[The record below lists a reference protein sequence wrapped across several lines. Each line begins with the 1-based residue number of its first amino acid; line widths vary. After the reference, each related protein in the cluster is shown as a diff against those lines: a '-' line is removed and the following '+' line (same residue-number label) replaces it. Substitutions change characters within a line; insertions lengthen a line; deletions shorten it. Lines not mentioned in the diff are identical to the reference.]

1 MMSLPVEL
9 TNYDYYI
16 DYVYDRFNHDIM
28 LSLPVVMK
36 YTITTFPS
44 AIYFSEF
51 LKLFIYQQTYSIFL
65 FCNANYEL
73 NCLQKKNFL

>member
-1 MMSLPVEL
+1 MSLPVEL

-36 YTITTFPS
+36 YTITTFSS
-44 AIYFSEF
+44 AIHFSEF
-51 LKLFIYQQTYSIFL
+51 FKILFITQQTYSIFIL
-65 FCNANYEL
+65 
-73 NCLQKKNFL
+73 

>member
-16 DYVYDRFNHDIM
+16 DYVYDRFNYDIM

-36 YTITTFPS
+36 YTISTFSS

-51 LKLFIYQQTYSIFL
+51 FKFFINQQTYSIFL

-73 NCLQKKNFL
+73 NFL